1 MFKIGTLKLKSK
13 VIQAPMAGCTDLAFR
28 LIARHY
34 GMEFAFLEM
43 VHATPLAK
51 RHRKTFEVLKK
62 ELGKFD
68 IVYTG
73 NNLTKKL
80 FEWIKEIEP
89 NIQSYISLNEDE
101 ALEKAKEIDRKI
113 ENGEKIGLLAGV
125 PIAVKDN
132 ICTKNIHTTCA
143 SKILKNFIPP
153 YDAYVVKRLKE
164 EDAIIIGKTNLDEF
178 AMGSSTENSGYKIT
192 RNPWDTER
200 VPGGSSGGSSAA
212 VAAGLAY
219 MALGSDTGGS
229 VRQPAALCGIVGL
242 KPTYGRVSR
251 YGLVAFGSSLDQIGT
266 LTKDV
271 RDAAVLLQVIA
282 GKDSYDSTSVQI
294 PVPDYINGIDASI
307 QGVKIGIPQEY
318 FTNGINTDVLD
329 SVKNAL
335 KVYERLGAKIVDISL
350 PHTEYAVAVY
360 YIVANAEASSNLARY
375 DGVKYGY
382 RTNDVRGIIDM
393 YSRTRSEGFGNEVKR
408 RIMLGNYALSSGYYD
423 AYYLKASKVRNL
435 IKNDFDAAFEKV
447 DCIVCPTS
455 PVPAFKIGERAN
467 NPLEMYLSDICTI
480 PANLAGIP
488 GISIPCGFSKEGL
501 PIGMQILT
509 RHFEEKKLLQIAYAF
524 ERETDFHLKKL
535 VLKGSI
541 A

>member
-1 MFKIGTLKLKSK
+1 MSLKLLEITALQLKEK
-13 VIQAPMAGCTDLAFR
+13 
-28 LIARHY
+28 LIS
-34 GMEFAFLEM
+34 
-43 VHATPLAK
+43 
-51 RHRKTFEVLKK
+51 
-62 ELGKFD
+62 
-68 IVYTG
+68 
-73 NNLTKKL
+73 
-80 FEWIKEIEP
+80 KEIRASELVNELFVRIKSVEP
-89 NIQSYISLNEDE
+89 SIQSYISTCEEE
-101 ALEKAKEIDRKI
+101 ALKEAAEIDRKI
-113 ENGEKIGLLAGV
+113 INGKKVGLLAGV
-125 PIAVKDN
+125 PIAIKDN
-132 ICTKNIHTTCA
+132 ICTKHIHTTCA

-200 VPGGSSGGSSAA
+200 VPGGSSGGSAAA

-271 RDAAVLLQVIA
+271 RDAAILLQVIA

-307 QGVKIGIPQEY
+307 QGVKIGIPKEY
-318 FTNGINTDVLD
+318 FTNGINKDVLD

-435 IKNDFDAAFEKV
+435 IKNDFDAAFEKI

-524 ERETDFHLKKL
+524 ERETDFHRKKPKL
-535 VLKGSI
+535 EVSAVRK
-541 A
+541 